1 MPRAWPRSVREVETL
16 AARSRPAAEPAA
28 QRDEAEP
35 AARARDAGGRP
46 RAPRT
51 APRCRHTRAL
61 RLPVLGDAL
70 THSRS
75 ARGSQGLA
83 LGSRSQPSPGASCAA
98 QAHRDVVSLQ
108 TFSPLRV
115 GEGSRA
121 KSQTAPG
128 PCHRRTRPGHQASAE
143 CGWGS

>member
-98 QAHRDVVSLQ
+98 RSHRDVVSLQ